1 MLPAGLVA
9 TLLQDLLDPE
19 ARGLDP
25 SALRGAVDDMQGRVR
40 GMPRYLGAGMT
51 ALTLVFGAAGYR
63 RWPRAQR
70 LAWIHGW
77 RTSPASPP
85 RDFIEFYEKMG
96 TFVYWSRIEHAQA
109 SHG

>member
-1 MLPAGLVA
+1 MLPSGLVA
-9 TLLQDLLDPE
+9 TLLQDLLDPD

-25 SALRGAVDDMQGRVR
+25 AALSGAVDDMKARVR

-51 ALTLVFGAAGYR
+51 ALTLVFGASGYR

-77 RTSPASPP
+77 RTSPASPT